1 MKEQARGCSPS
12 ISTLCS
18 LIAAVLGSGGKPGPR
33 CCAHHPIAHGIAAGA
48 QSPAAGLGNRMGC
61 ADGDRRGCTGGICWR
76 GGRSGGRAG
85 EEPCSQTSSP
95 LRLQVCSPGICL
107 TAVRENTFI
116 YLFILFF
123 FWVFAFVSGQ
133 CNFHNAELLPPA
145 LC

>member
-95 LRLQVCSPGICL
+95 LRLQDCIPGICL

-116 YLFILFF
+116 YLFIFF
-123 FWVFAFVSGQ
+123 FFLGICFCFRSVQFPQ
-133 CNFHNAELLPPA
+133 C
-145 LC
+145 